1 MIDLD
6 NLERTLELANDYVD
20 DGLHFLT
27 EPVSYGELKLL
38 AERLISAEKDAARYK
53 NEVEAAK
60 FDIGNLSSKLERADS
75 VIFEVERVLSERQKN
90 GSFDCDDLLSEAQY
104 YIDNHQ
110 GIKE

>member
-1 MIDLD
+1 MIDID
-6 NLERTLELANDYVD
+6 
-20 DGLHFLT
+20 
-27 EPVSYGELKLL
+27 KLQMVADRAIEIG
-38 AERLISAEKDAARYK
+38 AEKEQLFSAEEVISVITRLRKAEKDAARYK
-53 NEVEAAK
+53 DEIEAAG

>member
-1 MIDLD
+1 MIEHDVAYG
-6 NLERTLELANDYVD
+6 LERAIELSPNDGCQITLTIGECESL
-20 DGLHFLT
+20 
-27 EPVSYGELKLL
+27 VSLL
-38 AERLISAEKDAARYK
+38 RQAEKDAARYK
-53 NEVEAAK
+53 SEVEAAK

-75 VIFEVERVLSERQKN
+75 VIFEVERVLSERHKN

>member
-6 NLERTLELANDYVD
+6 VAEFHIGVLDSAGDKSVPVNVAMMRELI
-20 DGLHFLT
+20 T
-27 EPVSYGELKLL
+27 
-38 AERLISAEKDAARYK
+38 RLRQAEKDAARYK
-53 NEVEAAK
+53 DKIEAAG

-75 VIFEVERVLSERQKN
+75 VIFEVERVLSERHKN

>member
-1 MIDLD
+1 MIDID
-6 NLERTLELANDYVD
+6 EIETICDFMIEEGMDYYPPAGCGTAAHIKELIA
-20 DGLHFLT
+20 
-27 EPVSYGELKLL
+27 
-38 AERLISAEKDAARYK
+38 RLRQAEKDAERYK
-53 NEVEAAK
+53 NEVEAAR

-104 YIDNHQ
+104 YIDKHQ